1 MEKDSKRNRKENIV
15 ISFAGKCN
23 VLFLHRKHCFVPYV
37 KKCKKPLDENTIL
50 VYIYSYDSDT
60 EREVTMEYNSS
71 LPIYLQ
77 AANSIKQDIV
87 TGKLS
92 PGARLPS
99 VRDLAVEYTI
109 NPNTVSRVYKELEM
123 EGVCF
128 TRRGMGTFVTEDP
141 ERVQQLKEE
150 MAGALI
156 REFLEGMEQLG
167 FSRAQAIGFLEKEQS
182 E

>member
-1 MEKDSKRNRKENIV
+1 
-15 ISFAGKCN
+15 
-23 VLFLHRKHCFVPYV
+23 
-37 KKCKKPLDENTIL
+37 
-50 VYIYSYDSDT
+50 
-60 EREVTMEYNSS
+60 MEYNSS

-128 TRRGMGTFVTEDP
+128 TRRRDGNLRDRRSGKSAAAEGRDGRSPDPGIPGRNGAAWFFQSSGNRTSGERTVGMTRSV
-141 ERVQQLKEE
+141 
-150 MAGALI
+150 
-156 REFLEGMEQLG
+156 
-167 FSRAQAIGFLEKEQS
+167 
-182 E
+182 

>member
-1 MEKDSKRNRKENIV
+1 
-15 ISFAGKCN
+15 
-23 VLFLHRKHCFVPYV
+23 
-37 KKCKKPLDENTIL
+37 
-50 VYIYSYDSDT
+50 
-60 EREVTMEYNSS
+60 MEYNSS

-128 TRRGMGTFVTEDP
+128 TRRGIGTFVTEDP

-150 MAGALI
+150 MAGALV
-156 REFLEGMEQLG
+156 REFREGMEQLG
-167 FSRAQAIGFLEKEQS
+167 FSRAQAIGLLEKEQS

>member
-1 MEKDSKRNRKENIV
+1 
-15 ISFAGKCN
+15 
-23 VLFLHRKHCFVPYV
+23 
-37 KKCKKPLDENTIL
+37 
-50 VYIYSYDSDT
+50 
-60 EREVTMEYNSS
+60 MEYNSS

-77 AANSIKQDIV
+77 AANSIKRDIV

-92 PGARLPS
+92 PGEKLPS

-109 NPNTVSRVYKELEM
+109 NPNTVSRVYKELEQ

-128 TRRGMGTFVTEDP
+128 TRRGMGTFVTEDSGK
-141 ERVQQLKEE
+141 VQQLKEE

-167 FSRAQAIGFLEKEQS
+167 FSRTEAIRILEETK
-182 E
+182 

>member
-1 MEKDSKRNRKENIV
+1 
-15 ISFAGKCN
+15 
-23 VLFLHRKHCFVPYV
+23 
-37 KKCKKPLDENTIL
+37 
-50 VYIYSYDSDT
+50 
-60 EREVTMEYNSS
+60 MEYNSS

-87 TGKLS
+87 TGNQS
-92 PGARLPS
+92 PGASLPS
-99 VRDLAVEYTI
+99 ERDLAVEYTI

-150 MAGALI
+150 MAGTLI

-167 FSRAQAIGFLEKEQS
+167 FSRAQAIGLLEKEQS

>member
-1 MEKDSKRNRKENIV
+1 
-15 ISFAGKCN
+15 
-23 VLFLHRKHCFVPYV
+23 
-37 KKCKKPLDENTIL
+37 
-50 VYIYSYDSDT
+50 
-60 EREVTMEYNSS
+60 MEYNSS

-141 ERVQQLKEE
+141 ERVQEE
-150 MAGALI
+150 MAGTLI

-167 FSRAQAIGFLEKEQS
+167 FSRAQAIGLLEKEQS

>member
-1 MEKDSKRNRKENIV
+1 
-15 ISFAGKCN
+15 
-23 VLFLHRKHCFVPYV
+23 
-37 KKCKKPLDENTIL
+37 
-50 VYIYSYDSDT
+50 
-60 EREVTMEYNSS
+60 MEYNSS

-141 ERVQQLKEE
+141 ERVQQPQSLYRWRKHLSCLFSSIV
-150 MAGALI
+150 MLP
-156 REFLEGMEQLG
+156 FLSIYFIIPPLH
-167 FSRAQAIGFLEKEQS
+167 LL
-182 E
+182 

>member
-1 MEKDSKRNRKENIV
+1 
-15 ISFAGKCN
+15 
-23 VLFLHRKHCFVPYV
+23 
-37 KKCKKPLDENTIL
+37 
-50 VYIYSYDSDT
+50 
-60 EREVTMEYNSS
+60 MEYNSS

-128 TRRGMGTFVTEDP
+128 TRRGMGTFDRRSGKSAAAEGRDGRSPDP
-141 ERVQQLKEE
+141 GIPGRNGATWFFQSSGNRISGERTV
-150 MAGALI
+150 
-156 REFLEGMEQLG
+156 GMTR
-167 FSRAQAIGFLEKEQS
+167 SV
-182 E
+182 

>member
-1 MEKDSKRNRKENIV
+1 
-15 ISFAGKCN
+15 
-23 VLFLHRKHCFVPYV
+23 
-37 KKCKKPLDENTIL
+37 
-50 VYIYSYDSDT
+50 
-60 EREVTMEYNSS
+60 MEYNSS

-128 TRRGMGTFVTEDP
+128 TRRGMGTFDP
-141 ERVQQLKEE
+141 GISGGNGAAWLFQSPGNRTSGERTV
-150 MAGALI
+150 
-156 REFLEGMEQLG
+156 GMTR
-167 FSRAQAIGFLEKEQS
+167 SV
-182 E
+182 

>member
-1 MEKDSKRNRKENIV
+1 
-15 ISFAGKCN
+15 
-23 VLFLHRKHCFVPYV
+23 
-37 KKCKKPLDENTIL
+37 
-50 VYIYSYDSDT
+50 
-60 EREVTMEYNSS
+60 MEYNSS
-71 LPIYLQ
+71 LPTYLQ
-77 AANSIKQDIV
+77 AANSIKRDIV

-92 PGARLPS
+92 PGAKLPS

-167 FSRAQAIGFLEKEQS
+167 FSRAQAIGLLEKEQS

>member
-1 MEKDSKRNRKENIV
+1 M
-15 ISFAGKCN
+15 
-23 VLFLHRKHCFVPYV
+23 
-37 KKCKKPLDENTIL
+37 
-50 VYIYSYDSDT
+50 
-60 EREVTMEYNSS
+60 
-71 LPIYLQ
+71 
-77 AANSIKQDIV
+77 
-87 TGKLS
+87 
-92 PGARLPS
+92 
-99 VRDLAVEYTI
+99 RDLAVEYTI

-150 MAGALI
+150 MAGMI

-167 FSRAQAIGFLEKEQS
+167 FSRAQAIGLLEKEQS

>member
-1 MEKDSKRNRKENIV
+1 
-15 ISFAGKCN
+15 
-23 VLFLHRKHCFVPYV
+23 
-37 KKCKKPLDENTIL
+37 
-50 VYIYSYDSDT
+50 
-60 EREVTMEYNSS
+60 MEYNSS

-128 TRRGMGTFVTEDP
+128 TRRGMGTFVK
-141 ERVQQLKEE
+141 QLKEE

>member
-1 MEKDSKRNRKENIV
+1 
-15 ISFAGKCN
+15 
-23 VLFLHRKHCFVPYV
+23 
-37 KKCKKPLDENTIL
+37 
-50 VYIYSYDSDT
+50 
-60 EREVTMEYNSS
+60 MEYNSS

-128 TRRGMGTFVTEDP
+128 TRRRDGNLRDRRSGKSAAAEGRDGRSPDPGISGRNGAAWLFQSPGNRTSGERTVGMTRSV
-141 ERVQQLKEE
+141 
-150 MAGALI
+150 
-156 REFLEGMEQLG
+156 
-167 FSRAQAIGFLEKEQS
+167 
-182 E
+182 

>member
-1 MEKDSKRNRKENIV
+1 
-15 ISFAGKCN
+15 
-23 VLFLHRKHCFVPYV
+23 
-37 KKCKKPLDENTIL
+37 
-50 VYIYSYDSDT
+50 
-60 EREVTMEYNSS
+60 MEYNSS

-109 NPNTVSRVYKELEM
+109 NTVSRVYKELEM

-150 MAGALI
+150 MAGTLI

-167 FSRAQAIGFLEKEQS
+167 FSRAQAIGLLEKEQS